1 LTGPTTRNPIERRA
15 TDEPAASEPAIEIQS
30 ASEIDFPSYAAF
42 QKEAFRDLLART
54 KATDTHMTPETYRW
68 KYHPPEGPARIAR
81 IIREGETLSS
91 SAMLPLRISRKG
103 KSIRAWHCLDVATL
117 PKARRRG
124 YFLASLRALK
134 ESVPADELFFAFPNA
149 SSIASFLKLGCVENR
164 ILTTWISPCAS
175 LARRR
180 NASIEQIDRF
190 DSRHDIVGTAIPI
203 DGPCCSR
210 RPDYLN
216 WRYTDH
222 PNNTYV
228 SFAYGKPDCR
238 GFCVVR
244 HARIMNRD
252 FALVMEV
259 FGSTPGI
266 QGVLLAHAADWAH
279 RSGIGMMALMDTSL
293 PWGIAL
299 KTLLAPVPSALLPKR
314 QVFVLHGEGAGPRA
328 LMKEKW
334 VLKTGDWDVF

>member
-1 LTGPTTRNPIERRA
+1 M
-15 TDEPAASEPAIEIQS
+15 DIQS
-30 ASEIDFPSYAAF
+30 ASDLDYRAYAAF
-42 QKEAFRDLLART
+42 QREAYRDLLDHS
-54 KATDTHMTPETYRW
+54 KAGDAHITPETFRW
-68 KYHPPEGPARIAR
+68 KYQPPDGPARIAR
-81 IIREGETLSS
+81 VTQGGETLSS
-91 SAMLPLRISRKG
+91 CAMLPLEVTFNGRSVRG
-103 KSIRAWHCLDVATL
+103 WHCLDVATL

-149 SSIASFLKLGCVENR
+149 SSIGSFLKLGCVENR
-164 ILTTWISPCAS
+164 ILTTWINPCAS
-175 LARRR
+175 MARRR
-180 NASIEQIDRF
+180 DPSIEQIDRF
-190 DSRHDIVGTAIPI
+190 DSRHDIVGTTIPI

-216 WRYTDH
+216 WRYTNH

-228 SFAYGKPDCR
+228 SFVCGKPDCR

-244 HARIMNRD
+244 RARIMNRD
-252 FALVMEV
+252 FALVMEI

-266 QGVLLAHAADWAH
+266 QGALLAHAAEWAH

-299 KTLLAPVPSALLPKR
+299 RTLLAPVPSALLPKR
-314 QVFVLHGEGAGPRA
+314 QVLVVHGEGAGPRA
-328 LMKEKW
+328 LMNEKW